1 MAIVN
6 LRKSG
11 LADETAMRKALR
23 SVRKHL
29 VVVGFFSLL
38 INILVLTQPLY
49 MMNLFDRV
57 LTSLSVDT
65 LIALTGVTIGLLVS
79 LGFIEA
85 YRSRLMVRLAVQFD
99 EMVGNRVFDALVQA
113 SLVQRT
119 GGGTLAQVEQI
130 RTFLTGQTLIAF
142 FDLPFAP
149 IFLAVLFILHPALGI
164 AGLISV
170 IAVVLIGL
178 SSEWLCKDEL
188 RESGRQARR
197 AAQFADSSLR
207 NAEVVAALG
216 MVGNLRRRWLQD
228 HQAAI
233 DHHTRV
239 SDVMGMISGA
249 MKASS
254 ILIQVFIM
262 ALACY
267 LVIKQEATSGVLFA
281 SMVLVARIVAPVQQ
295 SVSAWRGFIAVRE
308 SFQNLDA
315 LLQTL
320 PAERDKLKLP
330 RPSGEIAADKLMA
343 GPPGTKFLTLKG
355 ISFKLAA
362 GESLGIIGPSG
373 SGKST
378 LARLLV
384 GVWPP
389 NAGTVRLDG
398 ADVHS
403 WDFDDLG
410 PYIGYLPQ
418 DVELFDGS
426 IADNICRFGERDDAK
441 ILAAAQKVGLHE
453 TILHQPE
460 GYETLI
466 RQSGGA
472 LSGGQRQRLG
482 LARAVYGDPS
492 LIVLDEPNSNLDLQ
506 GEQALIQTLDDLKR
520 EGVTVVVIAHNPRL
534 LKHLDKILVLKDGKL
549 AAFGDREKTLGMV
562 MPGKAKA
569 ARNDDA
575 DEEVSQSIIA
585 EPGT

>member
-6 LRKSG
+6 LKKAG
-11 LADETAMRKALR
+11 LADETAMRQALR

-57 LTSLSVDT
+57 LTSLSIDT

-99 EMVGNRVFDALVQA
+99 EMVGNRVFDALLQA

-130 RTFLTGQTLIAF
+130 RSFLTGQTLIAF

-149 IFLAVLFILHPALGI
+149 LFLAVLFILHPALGI

-178 SSEWLCKDEL
+178 SSEWLCKEEL

-233 DHHTRV
+233 DHHTKV

-308 SFQNLDA
+308 AFRNLDG

-320 PAERDKLKLP
+320 PDEREKVKLP
-330 RPSGEIAADKLMA
+330 RPTGALAADKLMA

-355 ISFKLAA
+355 ITFKLAA

-389 NAGTVRLDG
+389 
-398 ADVHS
+398 
-403 WDFDDLG
+403 
-410 PYIGYLPQ
+410 
-418 DVELFDGS
+418 DVELFDGT

-453 TILHQPE
+453 TILQQPE

-506 GEQALIQTLDDLKR
+506 GEQALIKTLQDLKK

-534 LKHLDKILVLKDGKL
+534 LNHLDKILVLKDGKL

-569 ARNDDA
+569 SKSDDVE
-575 DEEVSQSIIA
+575 DEVAASQSIIA
-585 EPGT
+585 EPGN